1 MLRLMNERQWLTDRP
16 DWRLLP
22 LRLFTHASASRPA
35 PLTRRLVRRGEG
47 AEGRGVGNVERSG
60 SRTQSGGRRRLA
72 RLCDCFI
79 NGGLIEGLSQ
89 KGWSNWN
96 GVVSPSSP
104 NAAPP
109 PFPSTPPPP
118 LPRFSLASP
127 GCVSCLISCSHLPLQ
142 SPSDSLAHPFFFPSS
157 CPSFNPVRPLALE
170 APPPP
175 SFHLVISTSPPL
187 SHHLSCVSF
196 SIDSPSSSSSCS
208 LHHYLLMF

>member
-109 PFPSTPPPP
+109 PFPSTPPPSP
-118 LPRFSLASP
+118 LLFGLTRMCFMSYQ
-127 GCVSCLISCSHLPLQ
+127 LQ
-142 SPSDSLAHPFFFPSS
+142 PFAATKPVRLFSPSVFFPSS

-170 APPPP
+170 APPPQFSP
-175 SFHLVISTSPPL
+175 CHIHLSSFISPPFMRFL
-187 SHHLSCVSF
+187 F
-196 SIDSPSSSSSCS
+196 
-208 LHHYLLMF
+208 Y